1 MGIIFLLF
9 PPISHSSFLLKLHN
23 IPLNQF
29 PNDGHLDDPSLFLFH
44 TMLPSVSVYI
54 WRLMCMYKSICKREL
69 PGGWATAV

>member
-29 PNDGHLDDPSLFLFH
+29 PNDGHLDDFQSFPISHNAAISERVHMASHVHVQVHL
-44 TMLPSVSVYI
+44 
-54 WRLMCMYKSICKREL
+54 
-69 PGGWATAV
+69 